1 MSYEFEVPEV
11 IRLWD
16 TLLAD
21 AERFE
26 FLLYFCCAL
35 MMYARLCLVSG
46 H

>member
-35 MMYARLCLVSG
+35 MMYDNLFFVIG